1 MQKKKLSFEEQI
13 EDLKSKNVKF
23 EIYSEDNAKRF
34 LQRNNY
40 YFKLKAYAKDY
51 SKYSRIDM
59 SDKYINL
66 DFAYLVEL
74 STLDMHFRRLV
85 VGLCLDI
92 EHVIKTRFMRD
103 LTINPDEDGYNIVK
117 QYVDQNYSVLV
128 NLYSNKEQSASKE
141 LINRIKEN
149 EEEIPVWKLIEVLP
163 FGRFIELYNL
173 YYGIYGGHSYSSYLG
188 SVKFLRNAAAH
199 NTCLLNSLRKP
210 YAIKINKNMSIM
222 DSLSK
227 TKKFKTSYKKRME
240 NPLVHDFV
248 VLLFVY
254 YDILNTSEN
263 RSMRDRGMKE
273 VRKLF
278 YETMVRNKEYFLKND
293 VLVSNYTFICQVI
306 EYLENCGNAPVLK
319 K

>member
-23 EIYSEDNAKRF
+23 DIISEEEAVKF
-34 LQRNNY
+34 LCNNNY
-40 YFKLKAYAKDY
+40 YFKLKAYANNY
-51 SKYSRIDM
+51 TKYSRV
-59 SDKYINL
+59 DKSHMYINL

-74 STLDMHFRRLV
+74 STLDMYFRRLII
-85 VGLCLDI
+85 GLCLDI
-92 EHVIKTRFMRD
+92 EHVVKTRFMKD
-103 LTINPDEDGYNIVK
+103 ITINPNEDGYNIVK
-117 QYVDQNYSVLV
+117 KYVDQNYIVLY
-128 NLYSNKEQSASKE
+128 NLFSNKEKSASME
-141 LINRIKEN
+141 LINRIKKN
-149 EEEIPVWKLIEVLP
+149 EEEIPVWKLVEVLP
-163 FGRFIELYNL
+163 FGRFIELYDL
-173 YYGIYGGHSYSSYLG
+173 YYGIYKGTSYSSYLG

-227 TKKFKTSYKKRME
+227 TKKFTTSYKKRME